1 LQVAQVH
8 VVGYSLGVKPNTP
21 LSLYFWPNEN
31 GRPPREVVQMVD
43 ATILRPWQRCPEACL
58 HVSVTED
65 ALRSARV
72 PILAVFG
79 EHDPIQASGAAMQ
92 GVAKNF
98 SMRVVPG
105 FDHHTLA
112 GSAEFRRALRR
123 FLLDHK
129 SPIR

>member
-1 LQVAQVH
+1 
-8 VVGYSLGVKPNTP
+8 
-21 LSLYFWPNEN
+21 
-31 GRPPREVVQMVD
+31 MVD
-43 ATILRPWQRCPEACL
+43 RNDPAALAALSRGML

-79 EHDPIQASGAAMQ
+79 ENDPIQASGAAMQ

-105 FDHHTLA
+105 LDHHTLA
-112 GSAEFRRALRR
+112 GSAEFRSALRR
-123 FLLDHK
+123 FLSDHK
-129 SPIR
+129 SPII